1 MRTIRIGSG
10 AGYSGDRIEPAVELA
25 EKGDIQYLVFECL
38 GERTVALAQQARM
51 KNPDSGYDPLLE
63 ERMRAVL
70 PVCASQ
76 GIRIVTN
83 MGAANPLAAARKTA
97 EIARSLG
104 LSSLKIAAIVGDDVL
119 DACKERDLPIM
130 EFDGTIKQLGNRLLS
145 ANAYLGAE
153 PIAEALSA
161 GADIVITG
169 RASDPALFLAPMIH
183 AFGWAMDDWNLLGQG
198 TVAGHL
204 LECAGQIT
212 GGYFADPGYKDI
224 PDLAR
229 LGFPIGEVG
238 EDGGLVITKV
248 KGSGGAVTAQ
258 TCKEQLLYEVHD
270 PTQYIQPDVVAD
282 FSQVKVEEIAPN
294 RVRVSGGRGTK
305 RTGTLK
311 VSVGYVDSY
320 IGEGQ
325 ISYAGPGA
333 LARGRLALE
342 IVRERLK
349 LTGVA
354 ASELWFELIGVDSLH
369 GANLAAK
376 ANEPYEV
383 RVRVTGRTENLR
395 EAVRIGNEVETLYT
409 NGPAAGGGAVG
420 VERFDLVA
428 DSDSFAQIFGAAGD
442 AHADLVRL
450 AGARGDLSP
459 VQRVDADQLEP
470 PVAGGDAGEFQPLA
484 NDFQR
489 QPPPRQCAGAG
500 IGNLAL
506 ADIAVDVANRDLQRA
521 GTFCSP
527 SAADPHAVRR
537 DLLDLH
543 LRKIRDHVGLDI
555 LRGIVHLVEQL
566 LLAGLRRHRAAGAF
580 DLGDDQAAVFADF
593 ADRKAEPREIG
604 NVLVAGVGEVAA
616 GDLAGAFKQ
625 MSGDGALP
633 QQVPVIHRP
642 AEGVN
647 HRRQK
652 QRGIGGAPGDHDIGA
667 AGERLRDR
675 LGAEIGIGRQ

>member
-25 EKGDIQYLVFECL
+25 AKGDIQYLVFECL

-51 KNPDSGYDPLLE
+51 KDPESGYDPLLE
-63 ERMRAVL
+63 ARMRAVL
-70 PVCASQ
+70 PVCASKAVK
-76 GIRIVTN
+76 IVTN

-104 LSSLKIAAIVGDDVL
+104 LSSMKIAAVVGDDVL

-130 EFDGTIKQLGNRLLS
+130 EFDGTIRQLGNRLLS

-153 PIAEALSA
+153 PMAEALSG

-169 RASDPALFLAPMIH
+169 RASDPALFLAPMVH

-212 GGYFADPGYKDI
+212 GGYFADPPYKDI

-238 EDGGLVITKV
+238 EDGSLVITKV
-248 KGSGGAVTAQ
+248 MGSGGAVTAQ

-270 PTQYIQPDVVAD
+270 PTRYLQPDVTAD
-282 FSQVKVEEIAPN
+282 FSQVKVEAIGKD
-294 RVRVSGGRGTK
+294 RVRVSGGRGTR

-311 VSVGYVDSY
+311 VSVGYVDSF

-354 ASELWFELIGVDSLH
+354 ASELRFELIGVDSLH
-369 GANLAAK
+369 GAQVSAHAS
-376 ANEPYEV
+376 EPYEV
-383 RVRVTGRTENLR
+383 RVRVAGRTENLR

-409 NGPAAGGGAVG
+409 NGPAAGGGAFKSARDV
-420 VERFDLVA
+420 VA
-428 DSDSFAQIFGAAGD
+428 VASVLLPRELAAP
-442 AHADLVRL
+442 R
-450 AGARGDLSP
+450 
-459 VQRVDADQLEP
+459 VQF
-470 PVAGGDAGEFQPLA
+470 AGG
-484 NDFQR
+484 N
-489 QPPPRQCAGAG
+489 
-500 IGNLAL
+500 
-506 ADIAVDVANRDLQRA
+506 
-521 GTFCSP
+521 
-527 SAADPHAVRR
+527 
-537 DLLDLH
+537 
-543 LRKIRDHVGLDI
+543 
-555 LRGIVHLVEQL
+555 
-566 LLAGLRRHRAAGAF
+566 
-580 DLGDDQAAVFADF
+580 
-593 ADRKAEPREIG
+593 
-604 NVLVAGVGEVAA
+604 
-616 GDLAGAFKQ
+616 
-625 MSGDGALP
+625 
-633 QQVPVIHRP
+633 
-642 AEGVN
+642 
-647 HRRQK
+647 
-652 QRGIGGAPGDHDIGA
+652 
-667 AGERLRDR
+667 
-675 LGAEIGIGRQ
+675 

>member
-10 AGYSGDRIEPAVELA
+10 AGYSGDRIEPAIELA

-51 KNPDSGYDPLLE
+51 KNPEGGYDPLLE

-70 PVCASQ
+70 PLCAAK
-76 GIRIVTN
+76 GIKIVTN
-83 MGAANPLAAARKTA
+83 MGAANPEAAARRTA
-97 EIARSLG
+97 EIAKSLG
-104 LSSLKIAAIVGDDVL
+104 LSALKIAAIVGDDVL
-119 DACKERDLPIM
+119 DACKDGDLPIM

-153 PIAEALSA
+153 PMAEALTA

-212 GGYFADPGYKDI
+212 GGYFADPGYKDV

-238 EDGGLVITKV
+238 EDGSLVITKV
-248 KGSGGAVTAQ
+248 AGSGGAVTAR

-270 PTQYIQPDVVAD
+270 PRQYFQPDVVAD
-282 FSQVKVEEIAPN
+282 FSQVTVEEIGPD
-294 RVRVSGGRGTK
+294 RVRVSGGRGHQ
-305 RTGTLK
+305 RTDTLK

-349 LTGVA
+349 LTGVET
-354 ASELWFELIGVDSLH
+354 SELRFELVGVDSLH
-369 GANLAAK
+369 GAEVSTR

-383 RVRVTGRTENLR
+383 RVRVAGRTENLR

-409 NGPAAGGGAVG
+409 NGPAAGGGAWKSARDV
-420 VERFDLVA
+420 VA
-428 DSDSFAQIFGAAGD
+428 
-442 AHADLVRL
+442 
-450 AGARGDLSP
+450 
-459 VQRVDADQLEP
+459 
-470 PVAGGDAGEFQPLA
+470 VASVLLP
-484 NDFQR
+484 
-489 QPPPRQCAGAG
+489 
-500 IGNLAL
+500 
-506 ADIAVDVANRDLQRA
+506 RDLAKPQ
-521 GTFCSP
+521 
-527 SAADPHAVRR
+527 VRF
-537 DLLDLH
+537 
-543 LRKIRDHVGLDI
+543 VG
-555 LRGIVHLVEQL
+555 
-566 LLAGLRRHRAAGAF
+566 A
-580 DLGDDQAAVFADF
+580 
-593 ADRKAEPREIG
+593 
-604 NVLVAGVGEVAA
+604 
-616 GDLAGAFKQ
+616 
-625 MSGDGALP
+625 
-633 QQVPVIHRP
+633 
-642 AEGVN
+642 
-647 HRRQK
+647 
-652 QRGIGGAPGDHDIGA
+652 
-667 AGERLRDR
+667 
-675 LGAEIGIGRQ
+675 

>member
-51 KNPDSGYDPLLE
+51 KNPESGFDPLLE
-63 ERMRAVL
+63 ERLRAVL
-70 PVCASQ
+70 PLCAAK
-76 GIRIVTN
+76 GIKIVTN
-83 MGAANPLAAARKTA
+83 MGAANPEGAAKKTA

-104 LSSLKIAAIVGDDVL
+104 LLSLKIAAVVGDDVL
-119 DACKERDLPIM
+119 DACKQGDLPIM

-153 PIAEALSA
+153 PMAEALRG
-161 GADIVITG
+161 GADVVITG

-212 GGYFADPGYKDI
+212 GGYFADPPYKDI

-238 EDGGLVITKV
+238 EDGSLVITKV
-248 KGSGGAVTAQ
+248 RGSGGAVTAQ

-270 PTQYIQPDVVAD
+270 PRQYIQPDVVAD
-282 FSQVKVEEIAPN
+282 FSQVSVEEIAPD
-294 RVRVSGGRGTK
+294 RVRVSGGRGGK

-311 VSVGYVDSY
+311 VSVGYVDSF

-354 ASELWFELIGVDSLH
+354 ASELRFDLIGVDSLH
-369 GANLAAK
+369 GAQVSTRAQESYK
-376 ANEPYEV
+376 EPYEV

-409 NGPAAGGGAVG
+409 NGPGAGGGAWKSARDV
-420 VERFDLVA
+420 VA
-428 DSDSFAQIFGAAGD
+428 
-442 AHADLVRL
+442 
-450 AGARGDLSP
+450 
-459 VQRVDADQLEP
+459 
-470 PVAGGDAGEFQPLA
+470 VAS
-484 NDFQR
+484 
-489 QPPPRQCAGAG
+489 
-500 IGNLAL
+500 
-506 ADIAVDVANRDLQRA
+506 V
-521 GTFCSP
+521 
-527 SAADPHAVRR
+527 
-537 DLLDLH
+537 LL
-543 LRKIRDHVGLDI
+543 
-555 LRGIVHLVEQL
+555 
-566 LLAGLRRHRAAGAF
+566 
-580 DLGDDQAAVFADF
+580 
-593 ADRKAEPREIG
+593 PREW
-604 NVLVAGVGEVAA
+604 A
-616 GDLAGAFKQ
+616 K
-625 MSGDGALP
+625 P
-633 QQVPVIHRP
+633 QVRFF
-642 AEGVN
+642 GS
-647 HRRQK
+647 
-652 QRGIGGAPGDHDIGA
+652 
-667 AGERLRDR
+667 LT
-675 LGAEIGIGRQ
+675 